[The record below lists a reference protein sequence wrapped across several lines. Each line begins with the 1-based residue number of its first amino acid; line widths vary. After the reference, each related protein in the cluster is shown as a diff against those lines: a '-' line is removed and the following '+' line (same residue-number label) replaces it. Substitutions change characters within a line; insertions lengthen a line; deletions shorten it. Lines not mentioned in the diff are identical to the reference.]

1 MRPSGLA
8 HGVFL
13 RNSNGIDVV
22 LGSNS
27 LLYRTIGGVLDFY
40 FFLGPHPEGVVQQY
54 QEVIGRP
61 HMPPYWSLG
70 FHNCRY
76 GYPNVET
83 LEKVVANY
91 SSAMI
96 PLETMWTD
104 IDYMDQYR
112 DFTLDPNN
120 FPQDKMNA
128 FLDNLHSNGQHY
140 VVIVDPGIAIMKGYP
155 PYDQGL
161 EENAFI
167 KDKNGNVFIGRV
179 WPGYTAFTDFM
190 NFDTHSYWQ
199 DQIASFLQLLPVDG
213 LWIDMNEISNFCSGA
228 CSTESADG
236 VNTAIHGSEQRVK
249 NSQPT
254 RLKSKTRTRL
264 RRSGTGNRR
273 VGFDP
278 TNPPYSINNFGNKA
292 PLNTKTL
299 DMDALH
305 MNGAALEYNA
315 HNTFGLS
322 EAIATNKALENLKKK
337 RSFII
342 SRSTFPGSGSH
353 TGHWTGDNHATFDDL
368 EHSIIGMLNFQLFG
382 IPLVGS
388 DICGFHDSTTV
399 ELCTRWIEV
408 GAFYPFSRDHND
420 NQSHPQELYR
430 WPEVATVA
438 RKVLSIRYSILPL
451 YYTLFYKA
459 HTPVT
464 MTTPPAATV
473 TRPLFF
479 EFPSDVNTFGIHT
492 QFLIGPAIMISPV
505 STQG

>member
-1 MRPSGLA
+1 M
-8 HGVFL
+8 
-13 RNSNGIDVV
+13 
-22 LGSNS
+22 
-27 LLYRTIGGVLDFY
+27 
-40 FFLGPHPEGVVQQY
+40 
-54 QEVIGRP
+54 
-61 HMPPYWSLG
+61 
-70 FHNCRY
+70 
-76 GYPNVET
+76 
-83 LEKVVANY
+83 
-91 SSAMI
+91 
-96 PLETMWTD
+96 
-104 IDYMDQYR
+104 
-112 DFTLDPNN
+112 
-120 FPQDKMNA
+120 
-128 FLDNLHSNGQHY
+128 
-140 VVIVDPGIAIMKGYP
+140 
-155 PYDQGL
+155 
-161 EENAFI
+161 
-167 KDKNGNVFIGRV
+167 FIGRV

-199 DQIASFLQLLPVDG
+199 DQVSLFRTGLYIRTLVMFLLNMQIASFLQLLPVDG

-353 TGHWTGDNHATFDDL
+353 TGHWTGM
-368 EHSIIGMLNFQLFG
+368 E
-382 IPLVGS
+382 
-388 DICGFHDSTTV
+388 
-399 ELCTRWIEV
+399 
-408 GAFYPFSRDHND
+408 
-420 NQSHPQELYR
+420 
-430 WPEVATVA
+430 
-438 RKVLSIRYSILPL
+438 
-451 YYTLFYKA
+451 TL
-459 HTPVT
+459 
-464 MTTPPAATV
+464 PPAVILAHFH
-473 TRPLFF
+473 LNS
-479 EFPSDVNTFGIHT
+479 PSYR
-492 QFLIGPAIMISPV
+492 
-505 STQG
+505 